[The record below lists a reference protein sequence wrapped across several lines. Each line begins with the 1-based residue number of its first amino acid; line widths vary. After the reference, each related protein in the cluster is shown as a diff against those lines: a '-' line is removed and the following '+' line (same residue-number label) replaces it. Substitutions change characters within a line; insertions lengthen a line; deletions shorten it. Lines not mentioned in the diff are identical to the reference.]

1 MFQSAGR
8 VRPCVAS
15 AAGSCS
21 MSLSIAIRPRARGLR
36 RAHGFTL
43 IELLV
48 VIAIIAILIGLLLP
62 AVQKV
67 REAAAR
73 QQAANNLKQL
83 ALAVHNHHDSTGA
96 LPTSLAT
103 VLEREKLPPDGSIDG
118 YHFVALKLTA
128 SAVSLLAEPMPGVTG
143 SESLRLDMRLDQG
156 RLVSSEMVVFPTPGA
171 AEGRRRMQEGIV
183 RAHAE
188 ALGSIVELLPY
199 VEQDTLFGLL
209 LPAVKQPPAE
219 VDAALRLLADD
230 KGQITLD
237 SLRNGLATCDG
248 SVTLCDG
255 SVRPILTRFVDDL
268 TRATQLG
275 AYGERWRRLPGID
288 VPTTGHP
295 GLVTFAGLTSSI
307 ELVPDPRLRAELLG
321 LATAAAD
328 AARRGEV
335 DAKTRYLQVLSA
347 RVSQAR
353 GLLLPAVQG
362 DAIIAIARSL

>member
-1 MFQSAGR
+1 
-8 VRPCVAS
+8 
-15 AAGSCS
+15 
-21 MSLSIAIRPRARGLR
+21 MSLNVLAHRRARVLR

-73 QQAANNLKQL
+73 QHAINNLKQIGL
-83 ALAVHNHHDSTGA
+83 AIHNHHDSTGA
-96 LPTSLAT
+96 LPTSLAP
-103 VLEREKLPPDGSIDG
+103 VLERAKLPSDGAIDG

-143 SESLRLDMRLDQG
+143 SDSLRLDMRLDQG
-156 RLVSSEMVVFPTPGA
+156 RLVSSDPIVFPTPGA
-171 AEGRRRMQEGIV
+171 AEGRRRMRDGIV

-199 VEQDTLFGLL
+199 VEQDTLYGLL
-209 LPAVKQPPAE
+209 LPAVKEPPAE

-230 KGQITLD
+230 KGQITPD
-237 SLRNGLATCDG
+237 SLRNGLANPAFCDG
-248 SVTLCDG
+248 SVTVLCDG
-255 SVRPILTRFVDDL
+255 SVRPILTRFADDL
-268 TRATQLG
+268 TRALQLG
-275 AYGERWRRLPGID
+275 AYGEKWQLLPGIA

-307 ELVPDPRLRAELLG
+307 EQLVPDPRLRLELLW

-335 DAKTRYLQVLSA
+335 DAKTRYLQALAA
-347 RVSQAR
+347 RVSHAR